1 MSTYSLCLLVPV
13 FDHEQAITQVCE
25 QLKPLG
31 LPILLVDDGSHR
43 ACAEVLNHL
52 ANQQSHHLV
61 RLVQNSGKGVALRV
75 GMAEA
80 QRLGYTHVLTLDADG
95 QHDVRDLPAFIERS
109 HQARDCLIVGT
120 PHYVNKVTWPRRYR
134 RHVTSLIVR
143 LSCLSRAV
151 RDSTCGVRIY
161 PLAPVNRL
169 LSRFRCGDR
178 MEFDTEV
185 LVRWLWRG
193 GRCDNLPMRVH
204 DAQDGIS
211 HYRVLRDNLRMS
223 GMFVRLLGGMMMRL
237 PWLLKQRK
245 QLKRERKTTATSYR

>member
-1 MSTYSLCLLVPV
+1 MRTYSLCLLVPV
-13 FDHEQAITQVCE
+13 FDHEQAIARVCE

-43 ACAEVLNHL
+43 ACAEVLNQL
-52 ANQQSHHLV
+52 ANQQHHLI

-95 QHDVRDLPAFIERS
+95 QHDIDDLPAFIEHSQRA
-109 HQARDCLIVGT
+109 QDCLIIGT
-120 PHYVNKVTWPRRYR
+120 PRYAYKVPWFRRYR
-134 RHVTSLIVR
+134 RYLTSFTVR

-151 RDSTCGVRIY
+151 RDSTCGVRVY
-161 PLAPVNRL
+161 PLAAVNRL
-169 LSRFRCGDR
+169 LSRCRCGDR

-193 GRCDNLPMRVH
+193 GRCENVPMRVH
-204 DAQDGIS
+204 APHDGIS
-211 HYRVLRDNLRMS
+211 HYRIVRDNLRM
-223 GMFVRLLGGMMMRL
+223 GWTCIRLLGGMMIRL

-245 QLKRERKTTATSYR
+245 QLKRARKAAATSSR